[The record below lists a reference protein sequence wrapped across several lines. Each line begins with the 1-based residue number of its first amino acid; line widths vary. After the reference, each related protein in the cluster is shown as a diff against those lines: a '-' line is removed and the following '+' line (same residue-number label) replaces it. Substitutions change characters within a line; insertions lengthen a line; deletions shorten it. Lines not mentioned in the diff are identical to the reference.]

1 MARRLTIEEIP
12 SWVLGDAPPLA
23 AVLGGGAAAPAGP
36 APAGQDVASA
46 APSSATHSLQ
56 FPCSDAAA
64 PADSHW
70 RHPSFERALH
80 GILADIRNRSAPVIV
95 LTGEAGTGKT
105 LLVQCAL
112 CRLGPDAIPVLH
124 GHPHSSFQG
133 FLGSVCRQLSLADA
147 QTQGGA
153 PPEDRFDLFW
163 NHLRAQAA
171 QGRHL
176 VVFVDN
182 SHDMSEALLEEL
194 ALLSRW
200 TESDKH
206 ALQVVLIGL
215 PSLHDVV
222 QRLVQRQI
230 IGEGYPAYAIAPL
243 DRDEISAF
251 VCAKLSEGAAG
262 AAQVIAP
269 AAIDRI
275 ASYSQGI
282 PRSILTL
289 CSLAQLNAR
298 LEGGGAITPDI
309 VDQVA
314 QSAMVSGQK
323 QHVGKIEAGEAVR
336 PDDPAPA
343 QATPVSRST
352 NGQEERQMTRLDD
365 LTKILK
371 NLQNRSPGIEASALI
386 SEDGLMIASVLSSDL
401 DDTRVGGMTA
411 TLLSLGTRASA
422 ELHRGEVRE
431 VIVRGDNGYAVMV
444 NAGSGTLLLVL
455 TTEDT
460 KLGLIFF
467 DMREAIKGIGKVL
480 FR

>member
-1 MARRLTIEEIP
+1 MARRLSIEEIP

-23 AVLGGGAAAPAGP
+23 AVLGGAAAP
-36 APAGQDVASA
+36 SA
-46 APSSATHSLQ
+46 AARTRPLPYSNASTRT
-56 FPCSDAAA
+56 
-64 PADSHW
+64 DSHW
-70 RHPSFERALH
+70 RHPSFEHALH
-80 GILADIRNRSAPVIV
+80 GLLADIRDRSAPVIV

-112 CRLGPDAIPVLH
+112 GKLGPDAIPVLH
-124 GHPHSSFQG
+124 NHPHSSFQG
-133 FLGSVCRQLSLADA
+133 FLGSACRQLRLADA
-147 QTQGGA
+147 QAQGGA
-153 PPEDRFDLFW
+153 APEDGFDLFW
-163 NHLRAQAA
+163 NYLRAQSA

-182 SHDMSEALLEEL
+182 AHDMAEALLEEL
-194 ALLSRW
+194 ALLSKW

-215 PSLHDVV
+215 PRLHGVV
-222 QRLVQRQI
+222 QKLVQRQI
-230 IGEGYPAYAIAPL
+230 VADGYPAYDIAPFEP
-243 DRDEISAF
+243 DEISAF
-251 VCAKLSEGAAG
+251 VCAKLSEGAAD

-282 PRSILTL
+282 PRLILTL

-298 LEGGGAITPDI
+298 LEGGGTITPEI

-314 QSAMVSGQK
+314 RSAMVSENK
-323 QHVGKIEAGEAVR
+323 QHADNIKADEAVR

-343 QATPVSRST
+343 QPAPDARST
-352 NGQEERQMTRLDD
+352 NGQEECQMTRLDD

-371 NLQNRSPGIEASALI
+371 SLQNRSPGIEASALI
-386 SEDGLMIASVLSSDL
+386 SEDGLMIASALSADL

-422 ELHRGEVRE
+422 ELRRGEVRE

-467 DMREAIKGIGKVL
+467 DMREAIKGISKVL